1 MINVARARTLEI
13 LESDSCLNTTAT
25 FASGERLVKLD
36 LFTNELGKT
45 QAQDKNIILFRGYC
59 NEKTDKTT
67 IQRTAT
73 FLVPT
78 EDGEVFDF
86 DWNIEEHSDDD
97 EFCVLDYSD
106 ILQIIQTL
114 TKGLRI
120 QLRPWWETEN

>member
-1 MINVARARTLEI
+1 MKKLTKQQFKEVMKEFPNGGIPFLDGDNRV
-13 LESDSCLNTTAT
+13 
-25 FASGERLVKLD
+25 LV
-36 LFTNELGKT
+36 
-45 QAQDKNIILFRGYC
+45 
-59 NEKTDKTT
+59 TDGNFG
-67 IQRTAT
+67 AT

-120 QLRPWWETEN
+120 CLRPWWETEG

>member
-1 MINVARARTLEI
+1 MT
-13 LESDSCLNTTAT
+13 
-25 FASGERLVKLD
+25 RLKKQQFKELMKEFPNGGIPFLD
-36 LFTNELGKT
+36 GDNSVLV
-45 QAQDKNIILFRGYC
+45 
-59 NEKTDKTT
+59 TDGNFG
-67 IQRTAT
+67 AT

-120 QLRPWWETEN
+120 QLRPWWETEG

>member
-1 MINVARARTLEI
+1 MKKLTKQQFKELIKEFPNGGIPFLDGDNSV
-13 LESDSCLNTTAT
+13 
-25 FASGERLVKLD
+25 LV
-36 LFTNELGKT
+36 
-45 QAQDKNIILFRGYC
+45 
-59 NEKTDKTT
+59 TDGNFG
-67 IQRTAT
+67 AT

-97 EFCVLDYSD
+97 EFYVLDYSD

-120 QLRPWWETEN
+120 QLRPWWETEG